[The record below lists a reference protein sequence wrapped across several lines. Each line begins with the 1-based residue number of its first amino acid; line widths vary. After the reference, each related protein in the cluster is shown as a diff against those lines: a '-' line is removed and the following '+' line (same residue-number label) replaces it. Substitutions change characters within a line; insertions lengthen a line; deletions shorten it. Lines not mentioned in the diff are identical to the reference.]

1 MRLRDHITKCLYQS
15 PGYIDEIR
23 RLTGLWLICIM
34 PFQCMV
40 VFKVGI
46 CGPYHVPAWRI
57 GHTFLSLPDPPLW
70 FSGILLLV
78 EFFLYIALIAGV
90 RKKFIPALLLLVFAY
105 YQFLDI
111 FFHCGFAIL
120 LAFNLIAFLIDR
132 VPLSLSRRVIQISLS
147 ACYFFAAIGKVHPEY
162 FDGYTLFHMLGRG
175 FVIRPQIRD
184 FVLGLHVSHEMATFL
199 SIFVIVLE
207 VFLALGLWFKST
219 RLFTA
224 IVGVL
229 FHCALTLSLPGIE
242 PFAPVMCTSYLAFFE
257 KRGDQPCRNLSFKKP
272 ITDILLTVFVCV
284 ASIAMPIR
292 FYMMPREQLLSLSYF
307 DRAPLGLAMYL
318 FDEEVKSVGVSYQTS
333 DEQWHKVNADGR
345 MAVCSSTSDMLSL
358 AYYLQK
364 THPEAVSIKIITRLI
379 VNGHKSIVKQLSYGP
394 AQRSIK
400 FSSSS
405 SDGMR
410 FRSPN

>member
-1 MRLRDHITKCLYQS
+1 MRLRDQITNCLYQS

-23 RLTGLWLICIM
+23 RLTGLWLICCM
-34 PFQCMV
+34 PLQCMV
-40 VFKVGI
+40 LFRVGI

-57 GHTFLSLPDPPLW
+57 GNTFLSLPDPPLW
-70 FSGILLLV
+70 FSSALLLL

-90 RKKFIPALLLLVFAY
+90 RKKFIPAVLLIIFAY
-105 YQFLDI
+105 YQFIDI
-111 FFHCGFAIL
+111 FFHCGFVIL
-120 LAFNLIAFLIDR
+120 LAFYLIAFLIDR
-132 VPLSLSRRVIQISLS
+132 FPFSLSRRVIQISVS
-147 ACYFFAAIGKVHPEY
+147 SCYLFAAVGKVHPEY
-162 FDGYTLFHMLGRG
+162 FDGFTLYHMLGKG

-184 FVLGLHVSHEMATFL
+184 LILSLHISHDMATFL

-207 VFLALGLWFKST
+207 VFLGLGLWFKST

-242 PFAPVMCTSYLAFFE
+242 PFAPVMCTAYLAFFE
-257 KRGDQPCRNLSFKKP
+257 KRGDSTCRNLSFKKP
-272 ITDILLTVFVCV
+272 VSDMLLLFFVCF
-284 ASIAMPIR
+284 ASIAMPTR

-318 FDEEVKSVGVSYQTS
+318 FNEEVKSVQVSYQTS
-333 DEQWHKVNADGR
+333 DAQWHQIDVQGR

-364 THPEAVSIKIITRLI
+364 MHPEADTIKIITRLQ
-379 VNGHKSIVKQLSYGP
+379 VNGHKMVLRQLSYVP
-394 AQRSIK
+394 AQSSFK
-400 FSSSS
+400 FSS
-405 SDGMR
+405 
-410 FRSPN
+410 